1 MMDHIKYIFTAVLP
15 LFFVLGLQ
23 AQEFRSFEFR
33 SFNDDSL
40 KNLLKDTGKDT
51 TRVIIL
57 NNLSESYR
65 FKNPDS
71 AVLYGD
77 EALELA
83 RGVNFTKGVIDG
95 LLRSGDARRPLG
107 RYAESIRMYQ
117 ELLQLAEKLN
127 DRHYQSMAIGS
138 IGIVYNELHDY
149 DRAIKLLRQ
158 ALDMFAGQRPQFN
171 EVFFSIHL
179 GDTYLNRNMPD
190 SAFYFLRTSER
201 RYRLQ
206 GIQAR
211 VSKLMR
217 LGNAFA
223 RVKSYDSA
231 KYYYQKGLSIA
242 SQRPEEVPNG
252 LSGLTKGLSDL
263 FASQNQLD
271 SAFFF
276 GRLSFKVAEKANVGV
291 RMYESSK
298 LMSDLHRRK
307 GNRDSTLY
315 YQDIAI
321 AWKESIFGEERNRE
335 LQLLLLDEQ
344 RRTLEMQREEE
355 RRNLALQQERE
366 RFQNNIL
373 IIGLVIIT
381 TIILVATILLFRSN
395 RIKQKTNLVL
405 RQTLNELK
413 ATQSQ
418 LIQSEKMAS
427 LGELT
432 AGIAHEIQNPLNFVN
447 NFSELNAELIDDL
460 KNQLPSENRSAN
472 EIADSIKE
480 NQERINQHGK
490 RADAIVKSML
500 QHSRTSSGQKELT
513 DVNSLCDE
521 YLRLA
526 YHGFRAKD
534 KSFNTAIERS
544 LDPSIPNLN
553 IVPQD
558 IGRVILN
565 LINNA
570 FYAVG
575 EKAKTSGKEYTPTVK
590 VSTRRL
596 ENVVEINVED
606 NGGGIPD
613 EIKSKI
619 FQPFFTTKPTG
630 QGTGLGLS
638 LAYDI
643 ITKGHGG
650 NLKVVTRKGEMSSFI
665 IMLSIN

>member
-1 MMDHIKYIFTAVLP
+1 MKDRIKHIFAAVLSL
-15 LFFVLGLQ
+15 LFALGLQ

-33 SFNDDSL
+33 SFNEDSL
-40 KNLLKDTGKDT
+40 KNLLKKTGKDT
-51 TRVIIL
+51 TRVNIL

-71 AVLYGD
+71 AVIYGD
-77 EALELA
+77 DALELA
-83 RGVNFTKGVIDG
+83 HELNFTKGVIDG

-107 RYAESIRMYQ
+107 RYAESIRMFQ

-127 DRHYQSMAIGS
+127 DLHYRSMAIGFT
-138 IGIVYNELHDY
+138 GVVYNELHDY
-149 DRAIKLLRQ
+149 DRAIKLLRL
-158 ALDMFAGQRPQFN
+158 ALDMFARQSPQFN
-171 EVFFSIHL
+171 EVFFSVHL
-179 GDTYLNRNMPD
+179 SETYLNKNMPD
-190 SAFYFLRTSER
+190 SAFYYLRNSER
-201 RYRLQ
+201 RYRIQ

-211 VSKLMR
+211 VSKLLR

-223 RVKSYDSA
+223 SVKSYDSA
-231 KYYYQKGLSIA
+231 KYYYRWGLTIA

-252 LSGLTKGLSDL
+252 ISGLAKGLSDL

-344 RRTLEMQREEE
+344 RRALDAKRAEE
-355 RRNLALQQERE
+355 RL
-366 RFQNNIL
+366 QNNIL
-373 IIGLVIIT
+373 IVGLVTIT
-381 TIILVATILLFRSN
+381 TIILASSILLFRSN
-395 RIKQKTNLVL
+395 KIKQKTNLAL

-447 NFSELNAELIDDL
+447 NFSEVNKELISEMESALGTKNFDDVKDL
-460 KNQLPSENRSAN
+460 AKT
-472 EIADSIKE
+472 IAD
-480 NQERINQHGK
+480 NQEKINQHGK

-526 YHGFRAKD
+526 YHGIRAKD
-534 KSFNTAIERS
+534 KSFNTTIEKN

-570 FYAVG
+570 FYAVD
-575 EKAKTSGKEYTPTVK
+575 EKAKTSGTEYTPTVM

-596 ENVVEINVED
+596 ENVVEIKVED
-606 NGGGIPD
+606 NGMGISG
-613 EIKSKI
+613 EVMEKI
-619 FQPFFTTKPTG
+619 FQPFFTTKPAG

-643 ITKGHGG
+643 VTKGHGG
-650 NLKVVTRKGEMSSFI
+650 QLRMETEVGKGSTFFI
-665 IMLSIN
+665 TIPLTT